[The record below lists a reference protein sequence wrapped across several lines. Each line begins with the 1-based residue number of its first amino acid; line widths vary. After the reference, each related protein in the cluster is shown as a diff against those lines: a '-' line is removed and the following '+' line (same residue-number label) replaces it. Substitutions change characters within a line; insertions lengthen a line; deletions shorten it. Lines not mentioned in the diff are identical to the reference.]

1 MTDLQDAIL
10 DRLVGT
16 RVGVNWPDG
25 PLAIAADVIGG
36 SKPVQFGQTDNDRG
50 AKAEIARR
58 LGYPVL
64 LVEAIQGGNRGLV
77 EEDDRRGFAM
87 AVFRLIPVGGK
98 PRRLTMEEQN
108 HIAAWAALRAH
119 RCVCP
124 DSKCPMLGMIE
135 RLAGIDSVS
144 RGMFNLEKE
153 AVRTRCTFAG
163 TPKDDGQVG
172 WLTARSTKQ
181 QRLLQTITQVAGGL
195 SAGSSMGGWCS
206 IRESARLCASEG
218 GLSEAVACC
227 EEIARRCGLL
237 GDQEE

>member
-25 PLAIAADVIGG
+25 PLAVAADVVGG
-36 SKPVQFGQTDNDRG
+36 TTPVRFGQTDNDRG
-50 AKAEIARR
+50 AKSEIARR

-64 LVEAIQGGNRGLV
+64 LVEAIQGGNRGLA

-98 PRRLTMEEQN
+98 PRRMSSIEQN
-108 HIAAWAALRAH
+108 HIAARAALRAH

-124 DSKCPMLGMIE
+124 NAKCPMLGMLE
-135 RLAGIDSVS
+135 QLAEVS
-144 RGMFNLEKE
+144 WENPGVTRNPYD
-153 AVRTRCTFAG
+153 TRCTFAG
-163 TPKDDGQVG
+163 TPNENAVAG
-172 WLTARSTKQ
+172 WLTARSTTK
-181 QRLLQTITQVAGGL
+181 QRLLQTVVQVTRGL
-195 SAGSSMGGWCS
+195 SEGSSMGGWCS